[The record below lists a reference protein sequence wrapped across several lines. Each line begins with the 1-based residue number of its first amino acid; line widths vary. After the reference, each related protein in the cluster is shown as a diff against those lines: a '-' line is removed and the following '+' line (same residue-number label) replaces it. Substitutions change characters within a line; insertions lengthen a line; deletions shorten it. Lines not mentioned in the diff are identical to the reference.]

1 MVCCVF
7 YMRYITF
14 PYSCQ
19 INLAIS
25 TFKLLRC
32 TIPQNGRCVDCGRR
46 IQHTTHTE
54 QGVNESILF
63 VEIHIHMLK
72 ISCRTPWSATVCFE
86 WTTAAPDQQHSVLSR
101 RQQPLINDI
110 LFWVDG
116 SSPWWCLIYN
126 IPFWVD
132 GSSPWSTTFCFQW
145 MAAAPDDAWFTTF
158 RSEWTTAAPDLQH
171 SVLSGLQQPLIND
184 ILIWAGDSSS
194 WSITFCFEW
203 TAAAPDQRH
212 FALNGWQHPLIHD
225 ILFWVSDNS
234 QWSTTFCFEWTAA
247 APDLQYSVLSGR
259 QQPLIYNILF
269 WVDDSSPW

>member
-86 WTTAAPDQQHSVLSR
+86 WTTAAPDQQHSVLSG

-110 LFWVDG
+110 LFWVGD
-116 SSPWWCLIYN
+116 
-126 IPFWVD
+126 
-132 GSSPWSTTFCFQW
+132 SSPWSTTFCL
-145 MAAAPDDAWFTTF
+145 
-158 RSEWTTAAPDLQH
+158 EWTAADPDLQH
-171 SVLSGLQQPLIND
+171 
-184 ILIWAGDSSS
+184 
-194 WSITFCFEW
+194 
-203 TAAAPDQRH
+203 
-212 FALNGWQHPLIHD
+212 
-225 ILFWVSDNS
+225 
-234 QWSTTFCFEWTAA
+234 
-247 APDLQYSVLSGR
+247 SVLSGR
-259 QQPLIYNILF
+259 QQPLINDILLWVGDNSQWSTAFCFEWTSAASDQRHFDLSGRQQLLINNILF
-269 WVDDSSPW
+269 

>member
-132 GSSPWSTTFCFQW
+132 GSSPWWC
-145 MAAAPDDAWFTTF
+145 
-158 RSEWTTAAPDLQH
+158 
-171 SVLSGLQQPLIND
+171 LIYNIPFWVD
-184 ILIWAGDSSS
+184 DSSP
-194 WSITFCFEW
+194 WSTTFCFEW

-212 FALNGWQHPLIHD
+212 FDLSGRQQLLINN
-225 ILFWVSDNS
+225 ILFWVNGSS
-234 QWSTTFCFEWTAA
+234 PWSTTFCFEWVATP
-247 APDLQYSVLSGR
+247 PDPRHFVLSER
-259 QQPLIYNILF
+259 QQPMIYNILF
-269 WVDDSSPW
+269 WVDGSSPWSTTFWFEWATAAPDQQHSVLSGR